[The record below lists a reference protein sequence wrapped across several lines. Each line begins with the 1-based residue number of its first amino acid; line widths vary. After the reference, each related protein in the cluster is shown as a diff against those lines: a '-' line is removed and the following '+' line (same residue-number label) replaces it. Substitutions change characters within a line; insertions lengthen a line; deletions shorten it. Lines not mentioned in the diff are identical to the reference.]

1 MAELRSFSII
11 NSAGEELSLM
21 EKNTFGNTPT
31 GLGLELTNTYYQA
44 YGSFITDDITV
55 KQGQFSVEMV
65 YGAMSNKP
73 YAQFHEAVK
82 VLNAPPLILRYD
94 IPDVGTYFRDIQFV
108 SMAKSEI
115 EEATGVLRS
124 ACVFDFTSPW
134 YAWQD
139 VNAYVG
145 HYLHNQ
151 SKLMATDSGHAKVD
165 YAWSANGYDR
175 FTEHWPSTNLI
186 VKKRLEPGYI
196 SGTSQWDDD
205 PLVTPDPVR
214 QEVTTSHSFDDW
226 FTPGSYSILYTWS
239 GNPVGDGR
247 WIGIGCYNAM
257 GAFLGRL
264 TFTEADIAN
273 APGLIELT
281 SDIFPEGSAA
291 FRISYRSY
299 GDGTLFK
306 MSKGIDNNMMIY
318 TISPEDDPVQAYPTY
333 VGLGTSS
340 SDFVMDDYDWQ
351 PYSGTS
357 AYYPK
362 ITSTGPS
369 AVYPYIYQSDFTS
382 GAPFVRIRNDSLY
395 MGTQDDSPMVVT
407 VSATSDTGPVS
418 NPSWML
424 YDSDGSLIQ
433 QDRYV
438 LTIPVGY
445 QLIVST
451 DWKNRFA
458 VLHSV
463 SGAEAD
469 QDVSAQIDPTVKG
482 FVRAPVGE
490 SRLQL
495 DNSTLDQ
502 IGDFMGD
509 NIKVQLKEEWLVV

>member
-134 YAWQD
+134 YAWKD
-139 VNAYVG
+139 VNAYIG

-151 SKLMATDSGHAKVD
+151 SKLMAT
-165 YAWSANGYDR
+165 
-175 FTEHWPSTNLI
+175 TN
-186 VKKRLEPGYI
+186 
-196 SGTSQWDDD
+196 S
-205 PLVTPDPVR
+205 
-214 QEVTTSHSFDDW
+214 
-226 FTPGSYSILYTWS
+226 
-239 GNPVGDGR
+239 
-247 WIGIGCYNAM
+247 
-257 GAFLGRL
+257 
-264 TFTEADIAN
+264 
-273 APGLIELT
+273 
-281 SDIFPEGSAA
+281 
-291 FRISYRSY
+291 
-299 GDGTLFK
+299 
-306 MSKGIDNNMMIY
+306 
-318 TISPEDDPVQAYPTY
+318 
-333 VGLGTSS
+333 
-340 SDFVMDDYDWQ
+340 
-351 PYSGTS
+351 
-357 AYYPK
+357 
-362 ITSTGPS
+362 GPS

-382 GAPFVRIRNDSLY
+382 GAPFVRIRNSSLY

-495 DNSTLDQ
+495 DKSTLDQ
-502 IGDFMGD
+502 IGDFMGN